1 MWGGAVWSK
10 AVIPNWNIPKGKAMA
25 NLYKLAALAGVVLST
40 VVTGPVI
47 AANHDLVFDGW
58 SVTNGQIDETGT
70 TGTSICAVGT
80 YDCNTVAAGDGF
92 KQIQVTAK
100 PDTAGA
106 VAGESYIMTIVTDQ
120 NANGTPGAGE
130 LGFYDVSFVK
140 MKLSLGGGAS
150 SNNNENGIASQQRIS
165 EVTAGTGGGTATSF
179 TSDTDI
185 NTGWSVAA
193 TPVSISQTLVD
204 NGDTATS
211 GDNFDS
217 NFNYQSSNDAETGLR
232 DGFAM
237 SIDQVAGLASSVDPL
252 SVNDVQVF
260 SLRERQGTML
270 ASGPGT
276 VTLAGN
282 VVNWVN
288 GDDIKAIWLGQTIN
302 LDSTSA
308 TAGGLGSTFGYLSF
322 ENVSNSTIGPA
333 TEFGFA
339 TSNAESAWVW
349 DPAFNVGL
357 GSKAPCLTDP
367 SGATCP

>member
-1 MWGGAVWSK
+1 MH
-10 AVIPNWNIPKGKAMA
+10 KGI
-25 NLYKLAALAGVVLST
+25 KLAALAGALSMT
-40 VVTGPVI
+40 MGGSAF

-58 SVTNGQIDETGT
+58 SVTNGQINETGT
-70 TGTSICAVGT
+70 TGTSVCGSGN
-80 YDCNTVAAGDGF
+80 YDCNTVASGDGF
-92 KQIQVTAK
+92 KQVQVTAK
-100 PDTAGA
+100 PGTTGA

-120 NANGTPGAGE
+120 NANGAPGAGD

-140 MKLSLGGGAS
+140 MKLSLGGGATT
-150 SNNNENGIASQQRIS
+150 NNNENGIAAQQKIS

-179 TSDTDI
+179 SSTTDI
-185 NTGWSVAA
+185 NTGWSTAA
-193 TPVSISQTLVD
+193 TPVSISQSLVD
-204 NGDTATS
+204 NGDTSTS

-217 NFNYQSSNDAETGLR
+217 SFNYQSSNDATTGLR

-237 SIDQVAGLASSVDPL
+237 SIDQIAGLASAADPL

-270 ASGPGT
+270 TSAQASN
-276 VTLAGN
+276 VTLAGEN
-282 VVNWVN
+282 VSWVA

-308 TAGGLGSTFGYLSF
+308 AAGGLGSTFGYLSF
-322 ENVSNSTIGPA
+322 QNVSNATQGPA
-333 TEFGFA
+333 SEFGFA

-349 DPAFNVGL
+349 DPAFNIGA
-357 GSKAPCLTDP
+357 GSGTPCLTDP